1 MNTSNGKTVEQLE
14 RAVLEAAAVL
24 ANEQVAEVRYARCLE
39 SAELKLELARE
50 AQGEAEFALSCA
62 SLRLESAKHE
72 TIVCRRARN
81 QNLSTAPSPEYL
93 ALVEARKQLLSLPV
107 FTDAESVLETA
118 RDYGV
123 KTAAFWACHSVQS
136 KLDDNLK
143 AAREAERLATEAHAE
158 AVRNLRP
165 FSAAVAEAEQE
176 LREVWASGPK
186 VLASFGAQSA
196 LTDAVAE
203 LTGTGSQQV
212 AMSFFYTKDLNIVL
226 PEDVGR

>member
-24 ANEQVAEVRYARCLE
+24 AKEQVEEVRYARCLE

-62 SLRLESAKHE
+62 ALRLESAKHE
-72 TIVCRRARN
+72 TIVCKRARN
-81 QNLSTAPSPEYL
+81 QNLSMPRPEYL
-93 ALVEARKQLLSLPV
+93 ALVEARKKLLSLPI
-107 FTDAESVLETA
+107 FTDAATVLETA

-123 KTAAFWACHSVQS
+123 KTSAFWACHSVQS
-136 KLDDNLK
+136 QLDDSWK

-165 FSAAVAEAEQE
+165 FSAAVAVAEQE
-176 LREVWASGPK
+176 LREVWASGPR
-186 VLASFGAQSA
+186 VLAGFGAQSA
-196 LTDAVAE
+196 LTEAVAE
-203 LTGTGSQQV
+203 LTGTASQKV

-226 PEDVGR
+226 PEDVGL